1 MVANTVKNTNGI
13 PIPAV
18 TIHDL
23 GDQGYDSCIHENE
36 TLIDG
41 CIDESAKNWTQII
54 KSILIGFKK
63 REVINLTEE
72 IMEEDF
78 IHVWSGRS
86 VTLELP
92 CRIGPIDSEDQLFI
106 LLDPEIEQY
115 EIFIHDPQ
123 FFVYNGNP
131 QVEPILRRYRKSGF
145 YYPLELTEMNE
156 INIPSDPC
164 NSNPDYSFREC
175 IQQSVASQVSQ
186 NLFL

>member
-1 MVANTVKNTNGI
+1 MVANTVRNTNGI

-23 GDQGYDSCIHENE
+23 ADQGYDSCVHENE
-36 TLIDG
+36 TLIDR

-54 KSILIGFKK
+54 KSILIGFKR

-92 CRIGPIDSEDQLFI
+92 YRIGPIDSEDQLFI
-106 LLDPEIEQY
+106 LLDSEIKQY

-156 INIPSDPC
+156 IDIPNDPC
-164 NSNPDYSFREC
+164 NSNADYSFREC